1 MLVGIDARMITWSG
15 IGRYTQNLIKAI
27 YEHDSSDIQPYLF
40 YNSDYE
46 HNDFIVGAKQKKAVD
61 TKVFSLLGARRLA
74 SKIGNM
80 DMDLYHSPHFVL
92 PSGSPKYPQ
101 IITIHDLTP
110 LIITGTM
117 PNILHRTLYYSLN
130 RASCAKATRIIAP
143 SNSTKQDIIRFF
155 NVDEGKIDVVYQAL
169 DSVFEKASQPYIE
182 EVKDKLAIKGKYI
195 FALGNQKPNKGL
207 EHLIDAFAKLKNK
220 NAIEHKLVLT
230 GAPDKRFQG
239 VSKKI
244 EANCVGEHVSFV
256 GKVSDSELVALY
268 SGASAC
274 MFPSLYEGF
283 GLPPLESMVCETPV
297 LASNLSCIPEVVGD
311 AALMVDPTRIDEF
324 ADAILKITTD
334 SAYADDLVAKGLKQY
349 KLFSHERFAG
359 ETMAVYEKA
368 LSRPVISNEM

>member
-1 MLVGIDARMITWSG
+1 MITWSG

-27 YEHDSSDIQPYLF
+27 YEQDSFAIQPYLF
-40 YNSDYE
+40 YNNDCE
-46 HNDFIVGAKQKKAVD
+46 HNDLIAAAKQKKAVD
-61 TKVFSLLGARRLA
+61 TKVFSLLGARQLA
-74 SKIGNM
+74 SKIGNT

-92 PSGSPKYPQ
+92 PSGKPKYPQ

-110 LIITGTM
+110 LIVTGTM

-130 RASCAKATRIIAP
+130 RVSCAKATRIIAP
-143 SNSTKQDIIRFF
+143 SVSTKQDIIRFF

-169 DSVFEKASQPYIE
+169 DSVFEKASQTKASRSYVE
-182 EVKDKLAIKGKYI
+182 EVKDKLAIRGKYI

-207 EHLIDAFAKLKNK
+207 EYLIDAFAELKNK

-230 GAPDKRFQG
+230 GTPDKRFQG
-239 VSKKI
+239 VSQRI
-244 EANCVGEHVSFV
+244 EANRIGEHVSFV

-311 AALMVDPTRIDEF
+311 AALKVDPTRTDEF
-324 ADAILKITTD
+324 ADAILRITTD
-334 SAYADDLVAKGLKQY
+334 SDCANDLVAKGLKQY
-349 KLFSHERFAG
+349 KLFSHKRFTK
-359 ETMAVYEKA
+359 ETIAVYKRA
-368 LSRPVISNEM
+368 LS